1 MKKVTTKQDE
11 QKVLEYIRPHI
22 GECIYLYIDVVVY
35 GIESPILD
43 LWYDED
49 EDGINFVV
57 MRYNDSL
64 QIYSHLQD
72 WDKDALM
79 DIVREYDIQAVNA
92 KNSMLD
98 QLEEELGDAYEK
110 RPGWVFKARDMA
122 DLDVA
127 GVSDVEVATEEDA
140 PGIAA
145 LMCST
150 PHWRK
155 LYKEEK
161 LASQLADRIRTGM
174 GRSLIIRDGGRI
186 VAHDATWAE
195 TDDIVMGSG
204 LVVDENYLD
213 RMYSI
218 AMSVAMDRILRE
230 EHKEKYFHVSDAA
243 RMKMFRKMGHKLVGE
258 TGKWMKVK

>member
-11 QKVLEYIRPHI
+11 KRVLEYIRPHI
-22 GECIYLYIDVVVY
+22 GECIYLYIDVMVY

-49 EDGINFVV
+49 EDGINFVI

-64 QIYSHLQD
+64 QIYSDRED
-72 WDKDALM
+72 WDKKALM
-79 DIVREYDIQAVNA
+79 DIVEEYDIQAVNA

-98 QLEEELGDAYEK
+98 QLEEELSAEYEK
-110 RPGWVFKARDMA
+110 RPGWVFKSRDMA
-122 DLDVA
+122 DLDVEGA
-127 GVSDVEVATEEDA
+127 SDVEVAKPEDA
-140 PGIAA
+140 KEIAA

-161 LASQLADRIRTGM
+161 LAAQLEDRMRTGM
-174 GRSLIIRDGGRI
+174 GRSLIVRDGGRI

-195 TDDIVMGSG
+195 TEDIVMGSG

-218 AMSVAMDRILRE
+218 SMSVAMDRILRE
-230 EHKEKYFHVSDAA
+230 EGKEKYFHVSDPA
-243 RMKMFRKMGHKLVGE
+243 RMKMFKKMGHKLVGE